1 MNSMRTIPATMRA
14 IAPLEA
20 RTVVIDSGSTDGT
33 VELCRDLGAEV
44 LHRPWRGNVQQKR
57 AAIEA
62 CGDSR
67 WVLVLDSDEAPDERL
82 VAAIRA
88 AVAADRPDVAAYEL
102 NRRLVFHGRPLLRTF
117 QPEWRLRLFRPS
129 QVEVTGI
136 PPHDE
141 ISVMGGPRRSYGVA
155 RLEGHLLH
163 DSWANLEDLLRRSI
177 AYARVSAEHAV
188 ASGTRGG
195 GGVLDIAVRPGA
207 AFLKQYLLRS
217 GWRDGWRGLVV
228 SGGAAAGVLMK
239 HLAIAEA
246 RARARRDEPDRRY

>member
-1 MNSMRTIPATMRA
+1 MNSMRTIPVTMRA
-14 IAPLEA
+14 IAPLGA
-20 RTVVIDSGSTDGT
+20 PTVVIDSGSTDGT
-33 VELCRDLGAEV
+33 VELCRDFGAEV
-44 LHRPWRGNVQQKR
+44 LHRPWRGNVLQKR
-57 AAIEA
+57 VAIEA
-62 CGDSR
+62 CGASR
-67 WVLVLDSDEAPDERL
+67 WVLVLDSDEAPDDRL

-88 AVAADRPDVAAYEL
+88 AVAADRPEIAAYEL

-117 QPEWRLRLFRPS
+117 QPEWRLRLFRPAS
-129 QVEVTGI
+129 VEVRGI

-141 ISVMGGPRRSYGVA
+141 IAVVGGASGSVA

-177 AYARVSAEHAV
+177 GYARVSAEHAID
-188 ASGTRGG
+188 SGGRGG

-207 AFLKQYLLRS
+207 AFLKQYVLRG

-246 RARARRDEPDRRY
+246 RARARRDGPDRRY